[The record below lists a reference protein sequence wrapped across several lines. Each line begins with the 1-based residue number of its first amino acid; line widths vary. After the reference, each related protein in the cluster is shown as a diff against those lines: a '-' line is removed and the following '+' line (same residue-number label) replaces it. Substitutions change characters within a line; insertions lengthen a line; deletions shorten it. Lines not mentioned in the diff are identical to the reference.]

1 MEHENWYTR
10 FRERVR
16 RRTGTDLAYRI
27 MVGVVGAAV
36 VIIGII
42 ASFPLVP
49 GPGVL
54 ILFAGLVILGTEFL
68 WAQRVLQWVR
78 DRYDSWL
85 EWTRKQSPLVR
96 LGVLALT
103 GVIVVATLWLVGVF
117 GMVAGWVGLQWDWL
131 RSPLA

>member
-1 MEHENWYTR
+1 
-10 FRERVR
+10 
-16 RRTGTDLAYRI
+16 

-36 VIIGII
+36 VIIGVI

-78 DRYDSWL
+78 DRYESWL
-85 EWTRKQSPLVR
+85 EWTRQQSPLVR

-103 GVIVVATLWLVGVF
+103 GVVVLVALWLVGAF
-117 GMVAGWVGLQWDWL
+117 GMVADWVGLQWDWL